1 MLLKK
6 WAKDERRWYISEEKT
21 EKNQNSVTIMISV
34 DERGINFSVKLNC
47 LNQDIKKRI
56 LKNLIEIS
64 RLTWPLFILFQAIT
78 RLKAI

>member
-21 EKNQNSVTIMISV
+21 EKNQNSVTIIISV

-56 LKNLIEIS
+56 
-64 RLTWPLFILFQAIT
+64 
-78 RLKAI
+78 